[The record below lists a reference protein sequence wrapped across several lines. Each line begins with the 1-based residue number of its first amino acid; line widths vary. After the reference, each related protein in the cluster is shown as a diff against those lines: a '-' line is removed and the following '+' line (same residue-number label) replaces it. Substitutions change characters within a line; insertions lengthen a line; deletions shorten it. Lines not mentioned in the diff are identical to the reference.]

1 VKRNV
6 TVPDG
11 SSGRTHQ
18 LSLVEGC
25 TTNAA
30 DSVRIGIRCPDT
42 LGCQPR
48 FLPILKRSSP
58 RPTCGAG
65 IGADLWL
72 GGGAGA
78 RTARRVLA
86 VVAMLLGAISDALL
100 RLQLAPVAPLVLAA
114 VLLASPAA
122 ATRQRST
129 PPETV
134 GCQAMNGMSSG
145 AIVTK
150 GRIMSR
156 SSCSRMWQW
165 YMYRP
170 L

>member
-1 VKRNV
+1 
-6 TVPDG
+6 
-11 SSGRTHQ
+11 

-30 DSVRIGIRCPDT
+30 DSVGIGIRCPDT
-42 LGCQPR
+42 SGCQPH
-48 FLPILKRSSP
+48 FVPILKRSSP
-58 RPTCGAG
+58 RPTYGAG

-114 VLLASPAA
+114 VLLAPPAA
-122 ATRQRST
+122 
-129 PPETV
+129 PPLV
-134 GCQAMNGMSSG
+134 SAQP
-145 AIVTK
+145 
-150 GRIMSR
+150 RL
-156 SSCSRMWQW
+156 
-165 YMYRP
+165 RP
-170 L
+170 SAVRP